1 MCFSNSPMLQSIT
14 LVSNSVLHRVPCPG
28 EGFTQPEHHVHVV
41 SIQYLCVGC
50 SQMDVRLLELLV
62 GHWLSGA
69 VCINLPQ
76 HHSVHLKTKVCL
88 SSMFECDFTIKV
100 VSGNRHDLL
109 YISADGDNYQTLLMT
124 LEYMNQGPCFNN
136 YLICLS
142 FNRFLYES
150 RPLIHIL

>member
-124 LEYMNQGPCFNN
+124 LEYMNQVPCINN
-136 YLICLS
+136 D
-142 FNRFLYES
+142 FV
-150 RPLIHIL
+150 